1 MRLDPALERVPVT
14 SAQLR
19 VLLAADH
26 LHAHTGRCT
35 VRSIADA
42 TGLRSLSTVHFH
54 LAALRRKGL
63 ITWTPGAA
71 GTLRPTVSSFATD
84 PKDPT
89 P

>member
-1 MRLDPALERVPVT
+1 MKLGDDLERVPVT

-19 VLLAADH
+19 VLLAVDH

-35 VRSIADA
+35 IRDLTVA
-42 TGLRSLSTVHFH
+42 TGLRSLSTVHSH

-63 ITWTPGAA
+63 VTWTPDAA
-71 GTLRPTVSSFATD
+71 GTLRPTVSSFTTN